1 MNLNAKKVI
10 AWGSA
15 IGISGGVVV
24 TILVFALNAY
34 IKAEVKAEIAKEI
47 TEFPTIANVDNKL
60 AILTDGIGDNTTA
73 LSELKTGQDE
83 FKLLFIEYLQNEA
96 NR

>member
-1 MNLNAKKVI
+1 MTVKQVV

-34 IKAEVKAEIAKEI
+34 IKGEVKAEIAKEI

-60 AILTDGIGDNTTA
+60 AILTDGIGDNTAA
-73 LSELKTGQDE
+73 LGELKQGQDE